1 MVIFVHSF
9 KGPNLL
15 LLGLWIC
22 LGHSWL
28 AFEACGEAENI
39 TVGEDILEG
48 TEKERKEPG
57 TECLL

>member
-1 MVIFVHSF
+1 
-9 KGPNLL
+9 
-15 LLGLWIC
+15 
-22 LGHSWL
+22 L